1 MKIRLIAAAALVAS
15 FAAPAFAAD
24 EFYVVQ
30 DTSTKKCTIV
40 DKKPTVTTQ
49 TIVSPSGTI
58 YTTRAEAEAGMKT
71 VKVCSSN

>member
-1 MKIRLIAAAALVAS
+1 MKTRLFAAAALVAS

-24 EFYVVQ
+24 EYYVVQ

-49 TIVSPSGTI
+49 TIVSPSGTV
-58 YTTRAEAEAGMKT
+58 YKSHAEAEAGMKT

>member
-1 MKIRLIAAAALVAS
+1 MKKLLFAFCAAS
-15 FAAPAFAAD
+15 FAVSAANAQTTT

-40 DKKPTVTTQ
+40 DKKPTTT
-49 TIVSPSGTI
+49 
-58 YTTRAEAEAGMKT
+58 TTTVVGDGVYKTRTDAESAMKT